1 MYYFKNINSKC
12 IFRFWNVYHF
22 TYPIIQNHFTV
33 FYWGCPFPFWCR
45 CCQKVYSLSLNRRKS
60 QKLTLLWKSA
70 FETDN
75 LRMAGNSPVQ
85 QWLAVVVFL
94 QNNLLVW
101 RRLLSQ
107 LVFRGLFCL
116 RLGAPWYLL
125 LLSHC
130 WLTWHSTCVE
140 DLHGPGVWTEVG
152 RESLGHQLK
161 TGKTCCRLYLIYDNH
176 TSFCTTH
183 QYSYTI

>member
-1 MYYFKNINSKC
+1 MYYFKNINPKC
-12 IFRFWNVYHF
+12 IFPFWNVYHF

-33 FYWGCPFPFWCR
+33 FYWGCPFLFLCR

-60 QKLTLLWKSA
+60 LKLTLLWKSA
-70 FETDN
+70 FEIDN
-75 LRMAGNSPVQ
+75 LRMAGTHRYNSD
-85 QWLAVVVFL
+85 WRVFF
-94 QNNLLVW
+94 NLLVW

-140 DLHGPGVWTEVG
+140 DLRGPSVWTEVG

-161 TGKTCCRLYLIYDNH
+161 TGKNML
-176 TSFCTTH
+176 
-183 QYSYTI
+183 

>member
-12 IFRFWNVYHF
+12 TFPFWNVCHF

-33 FYWGCPFPFWCR
+33 FYWGCPFLFWCP

-85 QWLAVVVFL
+85 QWLAFFYTDELTGLTSSAESAGFSGSVLPSSWSSLIPPSSFS
-94 QNNLLVW
+94 LLVDLAFNLCW
-101 RRLLSQ
+101 RLAWAKRMDRSRQ
-107 LVFRGLFCL
+107 RIP
-116 RLGAPWYLL
+116 RTPA
-125 LLSHC
+125 
-130 WLTWHSTCVE
+130 
-140 DLHGPGVWTEVG
+140 
-152 RESLGHQLK
+152 
-161 TGKTCCRLYLIYDNH
+161 
-176 TSFCTTH
+176 
-183 QYSYTI
+183 